1 MKIFFILIYY
11 LMKFV
16 PSESKHREDKQG
28 YSKKIILDEKELN
41 NP

>member
-1 MKIFFILIYY
+1 
-11 LMKFV
+11 MKFV